1 MSTSLVQGV
10 GRTEWVARTPDEFAA
25 IVAELCCDL
34 PALRAGKQ
42 ERQQQA
48 QNSSLFDGLD
58 LAQQLQAALIAM
70 ASQAKKT

>member
-1 MSTSLVQGV
+1 
-10 GRTEWVARTPDEFAA
+10 
-25 IVAELCCDL
+25 VAELCCDL

-70 ASQAKKT
+70 ASQA